1 MPNIKSAI
9 KRVNVSEKKAVANK
23 NKKSALRT
31 SLKKAKANIEA
42 GENID
47 ATVQGTQ
54 KILDQAAAKGHMSKN
69 AASRA
74 KSKLAKAANKAKA

>member
-23 NKKSALRT
+23 NKKSAIRT
-31 SLKKAKANIEA
+31 TLKKAKANIKA
-42 GENID
+42 GEDLD
-47 ATVQGTQ
+47 ATVKSTQ
-54 KILDQAAAKGHMSKN
+54 KAIDQAAAKGHMSKN

-74 KSKLAKAANKAKA
+74 KSKIAKAANKAKA